1 MKNRNLILLLML
13 VNFTAFAQ
21 GFNERTFTA
30 FTESFDKNPVKCLQ
44 TETDPNFVFVGTT
57 GEILDLKGAIAVCEN
72 AVMEN
77 RTNSDMKIR
86 QYGNIAIVTGHSKRL
101 AKRITSGL
109 TRIYDELITY
119 VFVERDGKWLWASA
133 QHSEIPKK

>member
-21 GFNERTFTA
+21 GFNEKTFAA

-57 GEILDLKGAIAVCEN
+57 GEILDLKGAIAICEN

-77 RTNSDMKIR
+77 RTNSDLKIR

-101 AKRITSGL
+101 AKRITSGH

-133 QHSEIPKK
+133 QHSEILKK